1 GTPLLDVVRNATL
14 DELIAETFRAGQPMQ
29 RELTLSDSHVEI
41 SAVPIRDDVDL
52 ATTGVVILF
61 HDITQLRQADR
72 VRRDFVENVSHE
84 LRTPLLIL
92 RGYIETLRESRT
104 TSREGLMRILE
115 VLERSWRR

>member
-1 GTPLLDVVRNATL
+1 
-14 DELIAETFRAGQPMQ
+14 MQ

-41 SAVPIRDDVDL
+41 SAVPIRDDFDL

-84 LRTPLLIL
+84 LRTPLSIL
-92 RGYIETLRESRT
+92 RGYIETLRESPK
-104 TSREGLMRILE
+104 TSREELMRILE
-115 VLERSWRR
+115 VMERHSKRLG